1 MCPYRSSPEALNDL
15 MADRIDV
22 MFDVWPTSIGLIRG
36 GKLRPLAV
44 TTAQRHPALP
54 ESPPVSDF
62 VPGYE
67 SSAIQGLSA
76 PKAVPAEIIEL
87 LNREVNAAL
96 LDPAFKAR
104 VEELG
109 GVTLSGTSADFRKI
123 MTDETEKWAA
133 VIGKAGIKLD

>member
-1 MCPYRSSPEALNDL
+1 MAGRIDL
-15 MADRIDV
+15 M
-22 MFDVWPTSIGLIRG
+22 FDIWPTSIGLIRG

-54 ESPPVSDF
+54 DTPPVGDF
-62 VPGYE
+62 VPGFE
-67 SSAIQGLSA
+67 STAIQGLSA
-76 PKAVPAEIIEL
+76 PKAVPSDIIEL

-96 LDPAFKAR
+96 SDPAFKAR

-109 GVTLSGTSADFRKI
+109 GVAMTASAADFRKI